1 MSQNFL
7 PKINFDDSTQIL
19 RKIYIFVTN
28 NKQSLMNKASESP

>member
-7 PKINFDDSTQIL
+7 PKINFDDSNQIL
-19 RKIYIFVTN
+19 RKINTYMTN

>member
-19 RKIYIFVTN
+19 RKINTYMTN